1 MQVGDGGL
9 PGGPRHEF
17 GGDGPFRRAVGGL
30 AGSSDLDAARP
41 LVNGTGSYFINT
53 INVLERQTVSTTG
66 TAREP
71 SPQRFPLVNPQ
82 SVSDSDF
89 EDELTPRSVK
99 LQPRKRKREV
109 A

>member
-30 AGSSDLDAARP
+30 AAGSSYPDDARP
-41 LVNGTGSYFINT
+41 LVNGSGIRPNT
-53 INVLERQTVSTTG
+53 LWLTEQQTVSTTG

-71 SPQRFPLVNPQ
+71 SPQRLPLVKPQ
-82 SVSDSDF
+82 SVSDSNF
-89 EDELTPRSVK
+89 EDEGTPSLK
-99 LQPRKRKREV
+99 
-109 A
+109 